1 MRAVLDGIDRVQPPP
16 VGQGRQTEGPQGD
29 ARRIKRRWP
38 ILGTKGPLWDLAA
51 AASVGSPTQEGRQSS
66 RVRQALAPA
75 ILADLAG
82 IELACAFPG
91 VLLGPIAPPTDL
103 QP

>member
-1 MRAVLDGIDRVQPPP
+1 MRAVLDGIDRVQTPPA
-16 VGQGRQTEGPQGD
+16 GQGRTTEGPQGD
-29 ARRIKRRWP
+29 VRRIKGRWP
-38 ILGTKGPLWDLAA
+38 IFGTKGPLWDLAA
-51 AASVGSPTQEGRQSS
+51 AASVGSPTQEGRLSS
-66 RVRQALAPA
+66 RVRQALSPA
-75 ILADLAG
+75 ILADPAG